1 MGSKST
7 KEVKYIRQTT
17 EVSISLRKVAIGVL
31 GVVALGLGLWFLL
44 TREES
49 RPAPVPRHKAYVR
62 VEAPAPVYREV
73 KGDAATFDINAS
85 ASLVPHPDNPGWYDL
100 VYPSGGFT
108 VYISSIKVPSAELES
123 NIASRLERMQMNV
136 AGSSGADAVDL
147 KGSDGFEGII
157 ITAPASC
164 STPVQL
170 LMADNLG
177 CVFTATMFISD
188 PAAAS
193 DAELYRPQAEFVK
206 RDLLHLASEIRK

>member
-1 MGSKST
+1 MRRKD
-7 KEVKYIRQTT
+7 KKIKYIRQTV
-17 EVSISLRKVAIGVL
+17 EVRISLRKVAIGVL
-31 GVVALGLGLWFLL
+31 VVVALGLGLWFLL

-62 VEAPAPVYREV
+62 VEAPAPLYREV
-73 KGDAATFDINAS
+73 KGQAATFDIS
-85 ASLVPHPDNPGWYDL
+85 AAAALTPHPDNPGWYDV

-108 VYISSIKVPSAELES
+108 LYISSIKVPRDELES
-123 NIASRLERMQMNV
+123 NIASRLERMRMNV

-147 KGSDGFEGII
+147 KGKDGFEGII

-170 LMADNLG
+170 LMADSLG
-177 CVFTATMFISD
+177 SVFAATMFISD

-193 DAELYRPQAEFVK
+193 DAELYRPQVEFVK